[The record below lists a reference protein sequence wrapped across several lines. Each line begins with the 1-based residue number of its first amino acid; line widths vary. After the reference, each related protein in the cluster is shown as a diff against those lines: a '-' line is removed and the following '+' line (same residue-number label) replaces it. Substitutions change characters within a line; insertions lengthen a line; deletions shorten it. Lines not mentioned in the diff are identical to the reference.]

1 MEKRIWVVLLLIQGM
16 TFAGIVQG
24 QDLAALRGRAQ
35 RQIGVLK
42 AQMPGTDKDTPSRI
56 ELGKKLYFE
65 TLLSSD
71 QKMSCNTCHILNNQ
85 GGGADEEATSLGVV
99 GKRGGRNSPTTLN
112 AGYQFAQFWDG
123 RAATLEEQAKGP
135 ILNPIEMNMP
145 DEKLV
150 LERLNKHDQYPGLFK
165 TAFPE
170 DAQPLNYDNLAR
182 AIAAFER
189 TLITHDRFD
198 DFLKGDDKA
207 LSAQELKGLDAFF
220 KNGCSGCHG
229 GPLLGGNRY
238 AKMGQAHPYA
248 DVKDLGR
255 YEVTKDEADKYK
267 FKTPMLRNIA
277 ITKPYFHDGK
287 SVTLED
293 AVAQM
298 AWLQSDKKLA
308 ADETADIVAF
318 LKALTDKERVK

>member
-1 MEKRIWVVLLLIQGM
+1 MDKRIWVVLALIQGM
-16 TFAGIVQG
+16 AFAGGVLG
-24 QDLAALRGRAQ
+24 QDVAALRGRAQ

-42 AQMPGTDKDTPSRI
+42 AQMPGADKDTPLRV
-56 ELGKKLYFE
+56 ELGKKLYFD

-71 QKMSCNTCHILNNQ
+71 QKMSCNTCHILNNK
-85 GGGADEEATSLGVV
+85 GGGADGEPTSMGVA

-112 AGYQFAQFWDG
+112 AGFQFAQFWDG

-150 LERLNKHDQYPGLFK
+150 LERLSKHEQYPGLFK
-165 TAFPE
+165 TAFPD
-170 DAQPLNYDNLAR
+170 DAQSVTYDNMAK

-189 TLITHDRFD
+189 TLISHDRFD
-198 DFLKGDDKA
+198 EFLKGDDKA
-207 LSAQELKGLDAFF
+207 LNALELKGLEAFF
-220 KNGCSGCHG
+220 KNGCAGCHN
-229 GPLLGGNRY
+229 GPMLGGNRY
-238 AKMGQAHPYA
+238 TKMGQAHPYA

-255 YEVTKDEADKYK
+255 YEVSKDDADKFK

-277 ITKPYFHDGK
+277 ITGPYFHDGK
-287 SVTLED
+287 SATLED

-298 AWLQSDKKLA
+298 AWLQSDKKLDV
-308 ADETADIVAF
+308 DETAAIVAF
-318 LKALTDKERVK
+318 LNTLTDKERVK